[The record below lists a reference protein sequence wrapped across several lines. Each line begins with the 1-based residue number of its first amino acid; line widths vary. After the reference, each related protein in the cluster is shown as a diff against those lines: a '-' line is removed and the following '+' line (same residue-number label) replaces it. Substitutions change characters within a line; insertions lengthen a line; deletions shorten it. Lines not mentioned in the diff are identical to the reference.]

1 MAENICLMLTQ
12 SDSHNVLVM
21 VLSLAAAAVDLHQ
34 RTVLYMGGRWTD
46 LARVGVLEQ
55 HERVLKPIYQG
66 LSVLE
71 LFRHFQNAGG
81 QMWVSSSDAQRQG
94 PDKRALI
101 EGVTFVDEK
110 TLLTFLTQGTV
121 VLNF

>member
-1 MAENICLMLTQ
+1 MTENMCLMLTE
-12 SDSHNVLVM
+12 SDTTNVLVS

-34 RTVLYMGGRWTD
+34 RTVLYLGGRWIE

-55 HERVLKPIYQG
+55 RDRLLKPIYKG
-66 LSVLE
+66 ISVME

-81 QMWVSSSDAQRQG
+81 QLWVSSFEAQRGG

-121 VLNF
+121 VLTF